1 MSGVD
6 RRGAGRGAE
15 RHLDENERPL
25 EKRIRGNRPRHRDRG
40 PPEGGRE
47 FRISLQVVG
56 SEDGMEPRKDADGNP
71 AAETLKGLDSR
82 VNLGGRGLDVAR
94 GFQEWSRADQS
105 RTIVRRFGC
114 RWRGE

>member
-56 SEDGMEPRKDADGNP
+56 SEGGMEPRKDAVGNP
-71 AAETLKGLDSR
+71 AAETLKRLDSR
-82 VNLGGRGLDVAR
+82 ENLGGRGLDVSR
-94 GFQEWSRADQS
+94 VLQEP
-105 RTIVRRFGC
+105 RRSAESDTPILRSGR
-114 RWRGE
+114 RWRG